1 MKQIIIYTRDIKP
14 NTDYMHDTQGRYDLL
29 GQILATGYQIHIPM
43 KTRTPQDLGT
53 AIHPFTLSPRKYTL
67 CNSPVTLAILKN
79 NHLTGKQ
86 QLEAANK
93 LLAPYDI
100 VLVSDFENNKAEK
113 EVEVAKSNIA
123 IEEKTVINAKLIAKA
138 SARLS
143 QYTCQCGSTSSVAE
157 LISDVECLICPYCN
171 DDVEPELYYRIK
183 TLRNM

>member
-67 CNSPVTLAILKN
+67 CNSALTLAILKN

-100 VLVSDFENNKAEK
+100 VLVSDFENNKAER
-113 EVEVAKSNIA
+113 EVEVAKSTIDDD
-123 IEEKTVINAKLIAKA
+123 KVIKPFLKKFVNARHSL
-138 SARLS
+138 
-143 QYTCQCGSTSSVAE
+143 YTCGCGATSAVSE
-157 LISDVECLICPYCN
+157 LVVDDDILLCPYCHDEVDN
-171 DDVEPELYYRIK
+171 LHYDDIK

>member
-29 GQILATGYQIHIPM
+29 GQILATGFDITIPM

-67 CNSPVTLAILKN
+67 CNSAVTLAILKN

-93 LLAPYDI
+93 LLAPFNI
-100 VLVSDFENNKAEK
+100 LLVSDTEVDKLEK
-113 EVEVAKSNIA
+113 RLEVAKANIDDD
-123 IEEKTVINAKLIAKA
+123 TVISPFLKKFVNAKHSL
-138 SARLS
+138 
-143 QYTCQCGSTSSVAE
+143 YTCECGSTSAVTE
-157 LISDVECLICPYCN
+157 LIADDDLLLCPYCN
-171 DDVEPELYYRIK
+171 DEINNRHLSDIK
-183 TLRNM
+183 ALRNK